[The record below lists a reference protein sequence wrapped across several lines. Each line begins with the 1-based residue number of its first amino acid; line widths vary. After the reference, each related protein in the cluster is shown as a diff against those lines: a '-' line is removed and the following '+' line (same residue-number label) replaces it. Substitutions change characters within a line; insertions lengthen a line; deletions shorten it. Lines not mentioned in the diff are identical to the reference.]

1 MSESDV
7 KRATH
12 VPWFIRAPLWV
23 RELHAYKSGLRAE
36 TIRAKITLAS
46 HVSPELSFLRVTPSF
61 GLEALHHHAGTI
73 H

>member
-1 MSESDV
+1 MSDE
-7 KRATH
+7 KRPTY

-46 HVSPELSFLRVTPSF
+46 HVSPEFSFLRPQSAF
-61 GLEALHHHAGTI
+61 GLEALHHHAGTM